1 MFKNIYI
8 KGASQHNLK
17 NINVEIPRDKFT
29 VITGLSG
36 SGKSSLAF
44 DTLYAEGQRRYV
56 ESLSAYAR
64 QFLDRMQKPK
74 VEHIEGLSP
83 AIAIEQRSAGSSPRS
98 TVATVTEIYDYLRL
112 LYAHAG
118 TAHCPQ
124 CGKELHSQSVQ
135 TISEKILAYPENK
148 KLMLLAPFVSGRK
161 GEHREIIEKISVEGF
176 VRARIDGEFFVLGE
190 DTVNL
195 DKNKRHTIEAVVDRL
210 VSGKMDPARLSDSI
224 ELALKHGNGVMTVL
238 LEDDGK
244 WIEEQIS
251 EDLACLDCNIS
262 FGKLLPRN
270 FSFNSPYGACK
281 RCSGLGALMTM
292 DPELVVPDD
301 TLSIRKGA
309 IPGWRRGPRR
319 LIIYYNM
326 LLRKLSEHLNCPD
339 MLTRPF
345 KDLEPKVRNAILY
358 GTEEN
363 IEFTYSIRGKRH
375 LWSKPFEGVLLNM
388 QRRLEETESESV
400 RDRLRKYLSP
410 RICPECNGARLNPVS
425 LAVKVGNLAI
435 NELNA
440 LPIEKAYEFFRN
452 LQLDKEAQIIA
463 AEVIREIESRLGFL
477 NNVGLSYLT
486 LDRQSSTLSGGEA
499 QRIRLATQLGCG
511 LVGVLYILDEPS
523 IGLHQRDN
531 DRLLDTLMSLR
542 DIGNTVIVVEHDL
555 DTILR
560 ADHVLDLGPGA
571 GRHGGEIVAH
581 GTPKQVQANPKSLT
595 GQYLSGE
602 KHVAV
607 PEKRLP
613 GTGEKL
619 TIRGATHNNLKN
631 INVDIPLGT
640 FCCISG
646 VSGSG
651 KSSLINEILKRA
663 LNRHL
668 NISDDP
674 PGAHKEITGL
684 EAINKA
690 IIIDQSPIGRT
701 PRSNP
706 ATYTDAFAYIRRL
719 FAELPESKVRGY
731 KPGRFSFNVKGGRCE
746 DCRGDGIKKIEMQ
759 FLADVYVECATCG
772 GKRFNADTLNIRYKK
787 QNIADVL
794 DMTVNEATE
803 FFSAHPPLFRKLK
816 TLQDVGLGYIH
827 LGQAATTLSGGEAQ
841 RVKLASE
848 LSRIPRGHTIYILD
862 EPTTGLHLADIK
874 QLLSVLFQLRDKGNT
889 VLVIE
894 HNLDVIKTAD
904 HIIDLGPEGGEAGG
918 RVIAKGTPEQV
929 AKVKKS
935 YTGQYLKQYLKD

>member
-1 MFKNIYI
+1 
-8 KGASQHNLK
+8 
-17 NINVEIPRDKFT
+17 
-29 VITGLSG
+29 
-36 SGKSSLAF
+36 
-44 DTLYAEGQRRYV
+44 LYAEGKRRYV

-112 LYAHAG
+112 LYAHTG
-118 TAHCPQ
+118 IAHCPK
-124 CGKELHSQSVQ
+124 CGKVLDTQSVQ
-135 TISEKILAYPENK
+135 TICEKILSYPEGR
-148 KLMLLAPFVSGRK
+148 KLMILAPFVSGRK
-161 GEHREIIEKISVEGF
+161 GEHREILEQISAEGF
-176 VRARIDGEFFVLGE
+176 VRARVDGEFVVIDE
-190 DTVNL
+190 NAVEL

-210 VSGKMDPARLSDSI
+210 ISGRLDTARLNDSV
-224 ELALKHGNGVMTVL
+224 ELALKHGGGVLNVL
-238 LEDDGK
+238 IENPEEDGPE
-244 WIEEQIS
+244 WEEEQIS
-251 EDLACLDCNIS
+251 EHLACLDCDIS
-262 FGKLLPRN
+262 FAQLQPRN

-281 RCSGLGALMTM
+281 KCSGLGALMVM

-301 TLSIRKGA
+301 SLSIRKGA

-326 LLRKLSEHLNCPD
+326 LLRKLSEHLDCPD

-345 KDLEPKVRNAILY
+345 NKLEPHVRQAILY

-363 IEFTYSIRGKRH
+363 IEFTYTIRGRRH

-388 QRRLEETESESV
+388 QRRLEETDSESV
-400 RDRLRKYLSP
+400 RERLRKYLKP
-410 RICPECNGARLNPVS
+410 QTCPDCKGARLNPVS
-425 LAVKVGNLAI
+425 LAVTVSGLSI

-440 LPIEKAYEFFRN
+440 LPVEDALKFFRN
-452 LQLDKEAQIIA
+452 LELSKEARIIS
-463 AEVIREIESRLGFL
+463 AEVVREIESRLGFL

-531 DRLLDTLMSLR
+531 DRLLDTLITLR

-555 DTILR
+555 DTIMR

-571 GRHGGEIVAH
+571 GLHGGEIVAE
-581 GTPKQVQANPKSLT
+581 GSPEKVKNTKGSLT

-602 KHVAV
+602 KAV
-607 PEKRLP
+607 EVPDERKK
-613 GTGEKL
+613 GTGEIISIK
-619 TIRGATHNNLKN
+619 GATHNNLKN
-631 INVDIPLGT
+631 VNIDIPLGT
-640 FCCISG
+640 FCCVTG

-651 KSSLINEILKRA
+651 KSSLVNEILKRA
-663 LNRHL
+663 LNKHL
-668 NISDDP
+668 NINDDP
-674 PGAHKEITGL
+674 PGPHKAIEGL

-706 ATYTDAFAYIRRL
+706 ATYTDAFSYIRRL
-719 FAELPESKVRGY
+719 FAELPESKIRGY

-746 DCRGDGIKKIEMQ
+746 ACRGDGIKKIEMQ
-759 FLADVYVECATCG
+759 FLADVYVECSACN
-772 GKRFNADTLNIRYKK
+772 GKRFNAETLNIRYKK
-787 QNIADVL
+787 HNIADVL
-794 DMTVNEATE
+794 EMTVNQATE
-803 FFSAHPPLFRKLK
+803 FFSAHPPLYRKLK
-816 TLQDVGLGYIH
+816 TLQDVGLGYVH

-862 EPTTGLHLADIK
+862 EPTTGLHMADIK
-874 QLLSVLFQLRDKGNT
+874 QLLDVLFKLRDKGNT

-918 RVIAKGTPEQV
+918 KVIARGTPEQV

-935 YTGQYLKQYLKD
+935 YTGQYLKGYLS